1 MVRRLTLEP
10 VERETLVQAV
20 KHHGKAYV
28 RERAAA
34 LLKIAAGVSAAWVAE
49 HGLLTR
55 HAPDTVY
62 RWLDRYQREGLAA
75 LTIRPGRGRKPTL
88 SPPGAPRAGGAA
100 GWAAGPARQR
110 SA

>member
-1 MVRRLTLEP
+1 MVRRLTLAP

-20 KHHGKAYV
+20 KHHAKAYV

-34 LLKIAAGVSAAWVAE
+34 LLKIAGGASAAWVAG
-49 HGLLTR
+49 HGLLTE
-55 HAPDTVY
+55 HAPDVVY
-62 RWLDRYQREGLAA
+62 GWLNRYEAEGLAA

-88 SPPGAPRAGGAA
+88 PPPGARRAGRAPGRVA
-100 GWAAGPARQR
+100 GSAWER